1 MSNDNKEACESEAK
15 TETRLSRLEKIFPL
29 GYWVKFEGCL
39 AQIVGYWGCEGQYL
53 QLDGRDK
60 SILFGSY
67 RITKCQLLNRTEMLE
82 LGLSI
87 GLPKEE

>member
-1 MSNDNKEACESEAK
+1 MDNDNKEACEPQAK
-15 TETRLSRLEKIFPL
+15 TEIPNELEKRFPL
-29 GYWVKFEGCL
+29 GYWVRTEGCL
-39 AQIVGYWGCEGQYL
+39 AQIVGYWGCEHQYL

-67 RITKCQLLNRTEMLE
+67 RITRCYLLSRTEMLQ

-87 GLPKEE
+87 ALPKEE

>member
-1 MSNDNKEACESEAK
+1 MFNNNEKACNQEAK
-15 TETRLSRLEKIFPL
+15 TETCFLKLEKTFPL
-29 GYWVKFEGCL
+29 GYWVKLEGCL

-60 SILFGSY
+60 SIVFGAY
-67 RITKCQLLNRTEMLE
+67 RVTKCQLISRTEMLQ

-87 GLPKEE
+87 ALPKEK